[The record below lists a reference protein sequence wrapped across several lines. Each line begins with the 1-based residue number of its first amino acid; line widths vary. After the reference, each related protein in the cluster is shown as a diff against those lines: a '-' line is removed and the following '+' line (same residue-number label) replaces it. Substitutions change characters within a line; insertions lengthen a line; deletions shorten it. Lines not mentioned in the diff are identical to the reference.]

1 MPRCILF
8 SIAGSKGHL
17 SQVGRIQVRSLSFD
31 SPSRRLDQGM
41 LTLWICYSGEDFAI
55 AVLLIAKDSAQ
66 HKLLSSLRSR
76 NRMANAFPFVDH
88 SLANGN
94 ASDPAV

>member
-17 SQVGRIQVRSLSFD
+17 SQVGRIQVRSLSIDF
-31 SPSRRLDQGM
+31 PSCRLDQGM
-41 LTLWICYSGEDFAI
+41 LTLWICYLGEEFAI
-55 AVLLIAKDSAQ
+55 AVLLFAKYSAE
-66 HKLLSSLRSR
+66 HKFLSSLHSR

-94 ASDPAV
+94 ASDPDV